1 MCFLCHRLLQIGTE
15 EYSYNEALDKIL
27 EAWLLILQSKDGFP
41 REMITAYAQ
50 EIFLKYMQIHMAG
63 PDGLRTNNDAFDEE
77 SDREKY
83 KEQLI
88 IIGHLARENQ
98 KFSIELI
105 ARCLENRVMT
115 LGTQYKEMFDRN
127 MLHGEMS
134 REMEETTDD
143 IHWLLLIGGHILTLE
158 SAGEQPTMP
167 SEIVQYTAEEHL
179 KGNYDLSTSLNVLAA
194 PDQPIGQ
201 TEGGETSCD
210 GVIRLVTAVFRL
222 CEMENRVIT
231 FNMKDF
237 LSPEVMS
244 NVCWFIKCWSESY
257 LFMDPDLYTNL
268 SPILLSAFGL
278 DTPGGNWILNF
289 ILDKVCINVKHF
301 SGEANVIK
309 DTVALF
315 VSIVKR
321 KYK

>member
-1 MCFLCHRLLQIGTE
+1 MLFFFYSQIGTE
-15 EYSYNEALDKIL
+15 EFTYNEALDKIL
-27 EAWLLILQSKDGFP
+27 EAWLLILQAKDGFP
-41 REMITAYAQ
+41 REMIMAYAQ
-50 EIFLKYMQIHMAG
+50 EIFIKYMQIHMSG

-77 SDREKY
+77 CDRDKY

-88 IIGHLARENQ
+88 IVGHLARENP

-105 ARCLENRVMT
+105 ARCIENRVMT
-115 LGTQYKEMFDRN
+115 LGTQYKEMFERN
-127 MLHGEMS
+127 MLQGEMS

-143 IHWLLLIGGHILTLE
+143 IHWLILIGGHILTLE

-167 SEIVQYTAEEHL
+167 SEIVQYTAAEHS
-179 KGNYDLSTSLNVLAA
+179 KGSYDLTTSLKVLAA
-194 PDQPIGQ
+194 PEQSIEQ
-201 TEGGETSCD
+201 TEGAGTLCD
-210 GVIRLVTAVFRL
+210 GVVRLVTAIFRL
-222 CEMENRVIT
+222 CEMENKVIT

-257 LFMDPDLYTNL
+257 LFMDTDLYTNL
-268 SPILLSAFGL
+268 SPILSNAFGL

-301 SGEANVIK
+301 SSETTVIK